1 MPAIS
6 PTQSQIQQALASVL
20 NAVLPGITGASPA
33 VFVGSINGTTL
44 TVNQLPGLA
53 PGGIQG
59 AVQSNA
65 PLLGVGVAP
74 GTFVVQ
80 QLTGNSGGVG
90 TYQISQTQSVGS
102 ATMSTGVSVVAGQ
115 GNRIVEPAN
124 PYFVVMTPMRSKR
137 LSTNLDGTA
146 DCKFTGSIAGTV
158 LTVSDVA
165 FGSIDAWASIIGT
178 GIALGTQVARQL
190 SGTQGGAGTY
200 SVTVSQSL
208 ASGALSAGQMTL
220 LQDSE
225 WVLQCD
231 CHAPDNTA
239 GDMAKTVSTALR
251 DPFGTTFFAGLTPPL
266 NAIVPLFADDPVQAP
281 FINAENQYEWR
292 WTLDVHLEVS
302 QSLSVPQ
309 AYADAIDVELVEL
322 P

>member
-6 PTQSQIQQALASVL
+6 PTQSQIQQALASFL
-20 NAVLPGITGASPA
+20 NAVLPGITGFPA

-146 DCKFTGSIAGTV
+146 DCKFTGAIAGTV

-165 FGSIDAWASIIGT
+165 FGSINAWASIIGT

-231 CHAPDNTA
+231 FHSPDTIA

-251 DPFGTTFFAGLTPPL
+251 DNYGVSFFAAQPAPL
-266 NAIVPLFADDPVQAP
+266 NAVVPLYADDPVQAP
-281 FINAENQYEWR
+281 FISAENQYEFR

-309 AYADAIDVELVEL
+309 TYADEVTVELVEL

>member
-6 PTQSQIQQALASVL
+6 PTQSQIQQALASFL
-20 NAVLPGITGASPA
+20 NAVLPGITGFPA

-146 DCKFTGSIAGTV
+146 DCKFTGSITGTV
-158 LTVSDVA
+158 LTVSAVA
-165 FGSIDAWASIIGT
+165 FGSINAWATIIGT
-178 GIALGTQVARQL
+178 GVVLGTQVARQL
-190 SGTQGGAGTY
+190 SGTPGGVGTY

-208 ASGALSAGQMTL
+208 ASGTLSAGQMTL

-225 WVLQCD
+225 WGFNAIF
-231 CHAPDNTA
+231 HAPDNTLVTWRRLSA
-239 GDMAKTVSTALR
+239 RRCAINSVTS
-251 DPFGTTFFAGLTPPL
+251 FFAG
-266 NAIVPLFADDPVQAP
+266 AP
-281 FINAENQYEWR
+281 HR
-292 WTLDVHLEVS
+292 
-302 QSLSVPQ
+302 
-309 AYADAIDVELVEL
+309 
-322 P
+322 